1 MFLKKRDS
9 LEKVRMCAN
18 RSKQKG
24 GTWSKQETTLPMVV
38 TKLVFITAAI
48 IDNQEGHDI
57 ACFDIPRAFLHADI
71 NKDITMVLKGRL
83 AELMVQVVPNFY
95 RDYITVHRKGLA
107 IIYVKMK
114 KALHGLLR
122 SALLFYRKLVV
133 IF

>member
-1 MFLKKRDS
+1 
-9 LEKVRMCAN
+9 MCAN

-57 ACFDIPRAFLHADI
+57 AFFDIPRAFLHADI

-83 AELMVQVVPNFY
+83 AELMVQVLPNFY
-95 RDYITVHRKGLA
+95 REYITVHRKGLA